1 MKNKKQNIITAVLF
15 FVLFALAIASAAD
28 KKNAPALS
36 TRDINGKQVEL
47 KTLLANGPVIVWFWN
62 SCCGNKK
69 SQTKALKAIYTKYKA
84 QGLEILGISEDG
96 TKKMASTKQ
105 FVAVNKLSF
114 LIVMDNSGNIL
125 NQFQG
130 FAVPSVYLISKDGL
144 IQYYKSGYLPGD
156 EKGLE
161 TELNKLFPVKE

>member
-1 MKNKKQNIITAVLF
+1 MLT
-15 FVLFALAIASAAD
+15 FVFIMLSTVFGAD
-28 KKNAPALS
+28 KKTAPALS
-36 TRDINGKQVEL
+36 ARDINGKQIEL
-47 KTLLANGPVIVWFWN
+47 KALLTKGPVLVWFWN

-69 SQTKALKAIYTKYKA
+69 PQTEALKNFYAKYKS
-84 QGLEILGISEDG
+84 QGFEILGISEDG

-114 LIVMDNSGNIL
+114 IIIMDNSMNIL

-144 IQYYKSGYLPGD
+144 VQYYKSGFLPGD
-156 EKGLE
+156 EKELE
-161 TELNKLFPVKE
+161 AELNKLFPVK